1 VKDNPWLFGTV
12 LTITGKFVK
21 AIIKNRSSVLGA
33 RVLGSQG
40 YYTPTQILDQ
50 LSEATGKK
58 TQFVQLDNNTYK
70 SFLPEFI
77 AQEMLENHL
86 FIEEPG
92 YYLGEGLEKSH
103 ENVEEALVSWKEF
116 AGSKSAFKN

>member
-1 VKDNPWLFGTV
+1 
-12 LTITGKFVK
+12 
-21 AIIKNRSSVLGA
+21 
-33 RVLGSQG
+33 
-40 YYTPTQILDQ
+40 
-50 LSEATGKK
+50 
-58 TQFVQLDNNTYK
+58 VQLDNNTYK